1 MRKKHEF
8 TLVEIMIVVAIIGLL
23 ATIAFPAYDEA
34 RKRSQVNRFA
44 KDIKVATAAFEMYA
58 IENGGFPPDTTPGV
72 MPNGMAD
79 YLDGMD
85 WSGATTLGG
94 KWDWDN
100 GQFGFTAGVSVYLP
114 DCELELLE
122 KVDRLIDD
130 GNLSNG
136 RVRSRTAGYIY
147 VMEY

>member
-1 MRKKHEF
+1 MRKKHSF
-8 TLVEIMIVVAIIGLL
+8 TLVGIMIVVAIIGLL
-23 ATIAFPAYDEA
+23 VTIAFPAYDEA

-58 IENGGFPPDTTPGV
+58 IENRGFPPDTTPSV

-85 WSGATTLGG
+85 WTGATTLGG

-100 GQFGFTAGVSVYLP
+100 GQFGFTAGVSVYQP
-114 DCELELLE
+114 DCEIELLE
-122 KVDRLIDD
+122 RVDQIIDD
-130 GNLSNG
+130 GSLSSG
-136 RVRSRTAGYIY
+136 RFRSRTAGYIY
-147 VMEY
+147 VMEQ